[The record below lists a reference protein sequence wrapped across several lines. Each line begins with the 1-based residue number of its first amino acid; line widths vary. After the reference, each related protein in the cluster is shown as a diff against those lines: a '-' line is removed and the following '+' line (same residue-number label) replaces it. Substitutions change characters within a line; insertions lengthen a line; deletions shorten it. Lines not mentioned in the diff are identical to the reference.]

1 VIAAGGE
8 QLLAL
13 TEGFQSGFAAC
24 IALAATGALVT
35 LATLGRTR
43 SVPGIDTREPIPA
56 PADD

>member
-8 QLLAL
+8 PMLAL

-24 IALAATGALVT
+24 IALAAAGAVVT

-43 SVPGIDTREPIPA
+43 SVPRVDTPEPIA
-56 PADD
+56 EPADD